1 MKAKEAV
8 KTKPKKAVK
17 GVSSQV
23 KKKLAVKKPLANG
36 HTNGKQPALSLDMA
50 RSKELLQVLTE
61 VKNGNFT
68 ARMPLDEVGLNGKI
82 FDTLNEIISLNERM
96 MLEFTRAGN
105 IIGKQGKLTQRIE
118 IPSTKGSWSHGVNSL
133 NVLISDLVHPTIEI
147 AHVISSVANGNLSQE
162 MPEEISDHKLEGEF
176 LRIAKEVNY
185 MVKQLNLFSMEV
197 TRVAREVGSEGK
209 LGGQA
214 KVKGVGGVWKDLTD
228 SVNHMAGNLTS
239 QVRNIAEVTT
249 AIARGNLSKKI
260 TVDVKGEML
269 ELKNTINT
277 MVDQLNSFGSEVTR
291 VALEVGTEGRL
302 GGQATVK
309 GVGGVWK
316 DLTDSVNQMAGNLTA
331 QVRNIAGVTTAVAK
345 GDLSK
350 KITVDAKGELLE
362 LKNTINTM
370 VDQLNSFSSEVTR
383 VAREVGSEGQLGG
396 QADVPGV
403 GGTWKDLTDSV
414 NQMAGNLTNQVRNIA
429 GVTTAVA
436 NGDLSKKIT
445 VDVRG
450 EMLELKNTINTM
462 VDQLNSFGSEVTRVA
477 LEVGTEGKLG
487 GQATVKGVG
496 GIWKDLTDSV
506 NQMAS
511 NLTGQVRNIAGVTTA
526 VANGDLSKKITVDV
540 RGEMLELKNT
550 INTMVDQLNSFGSE
564 VTRVALEVGTEGKLG
579 GQATVKGV
587 GGVWK
592 DLTDSVNQMA
602 GNLTAQ
608 VRNVAGVTTA
618 VAKGDLSKK
627 ITVDAK
633 GELLELK
640 NTINTMVDQL
650 NSFSSEVTRVA
661 REVGSEGQLGGQ
673 ANVPGVGGTWKD
685 LTDSVNQMASNL
697 TNQVRNIAEVTTA
710 VAKGDLSKKIAVDV
724 RGEMLELKN
733 TINTMVD
740 QLNSFGSEV
749 TRVAREVGSE
759 GKLGGQADVPG
770 VGGTWKD
777 LTDSVN
783 KMADNLTNQVRNIA
797 EVTTAVAKGDL
808 SKKITVDVKGEM
820 LELKDTINTMVDQ
833 LNSFASEVTRVA
845 SEVGSEG
852 KLGGQATVKGVGG
865 VWKGLTDSV
874 NQMAGNLT
882 AQIRNI
888 ANVAIAVANGDLSK
902 KITVDVRG
910 EILQL
915 KDTLNTMVDQLRG
928 FASEVTR
935 VAREVG
941 TDGKLGGQA
950 FVPGVAGTWKDL
962 TDSVNQMAGNLTDQV
977 RNIAGVTTAVANGD
991 LSKKITVDVRGEM
1004 LELKNTINTMV
1015 EQLNSFAFE
1024 VTRVAR
1030 EVGTEGKLGGQA
1042 EVRGV
1047 AGTWKDLTDSVNQMA
1062 SNLTGQVRGI
1072 AKVVTSVAKGNLKQ
1086 KLSINALGE
1095 LAQLTD
1101 TINEMIDTLAVFA
1114 EQVTTVAREVG
1125 VEGRLGGQASVPG
1138 ASGTW
1143 KDLTENVNQ
1152 LAANL
1157 TTQVRSISE
1166 VASAVTK
1173 GDLTRTIRVDAKG
1186 ELEALKDTINQMI
1199 TNLRETTLRNQDQD
1213 WLKSNLAKFTQM
1225 LQGQKDLKT
1234 VTKRILSEL
1243 AQVVSTHYGAFYILQ
1258 QEEETQLVMLKLF
1271 AAYAYKEEKTI
1282 PREFAIGEGLV
1293 GQCAFEKERIL
1304 LTNVPNNYIKINSGL
1319 GKGKPANLIILP
1331 VVFEN
1336 NVKAVIELA
1345 SLDVFSET
1353 HLDFLDQLTE
1363 SLGIVL
1369 NTIETNTR
1377 TEELLAQSQSL
1388 AGELKTQQEEL
1399 RRTNDELQDKA
1410 LLLVKQK
1417 DEVEAKNKEV
1427 EEARKSL
1434 EEKAEQLTLTSKY
1447 KSEFLANMS
1456 HELRTPLNSLLILA
1470 QQLYENAE
1478 GNLNDK
1484 QIRYAKTIHS
1494 CGDDLIQLINDILD
1508 LSKIESGFISANIS
1522 TVRISEISSFVE
1534 TTFKPISEARNLKFR
1549 IETDFALP
1557 ASMETDIQRLN
1568 QILKN
1573 LLSNAFK
1580 FTEKGEVSLRI
1591 FEPKRTWKQ
1600 GVASLDSATMVIAF
1614 SISDTGIGIPL
1625 EKQSIIFE
1633 AFQQAEGSTSRKYGG
1648 TGLGLS
1654 ISRGLA
1660 ELLGG
1665 TIELESQAGR
1675 GSSFTLYLPLSS
1687 VVNIA
1692 PREVPESI
1700 KVIQQL
1706 QFDNEGNQIN
1716 SLLENLRIT
1725 NEGVEARM
1733 DIVNE
1738 MINETGDDRSNIH
1751 AEDKV
1756 VLVVEDDFRFGKI
1769 LIEKAHEKGMKAI
1782 IATSYLEVFD
1792 FINRFSPIAIT
1803 LDVKLPDTS
1812 GWKVI
1817 DLLRNDLT
1825 YRHIPIHVISGEENR
1840 LLALKRGARSFLL
1853 KPLNNDLLTTLFEDM
1868 LLYHNKQKKNILIV
1882 EDNELD
1888 SSQIAKMHHD
1898 DNLSITIAS
1907 TGKEALDLVRSNE
1920 FDCIILDYTLPD
1932 ISGADLLR
1940 QVSKVKNDLTPII
1953 VYSAKDF
1960 TKAELNNVNLN
1971 ASSHIVKG
1979 VNSIEYLLEE
1989 TISHVHIN
1997 HKSLAPE
2004 KRRIIEN
2011 IRNKEDILTGKNI
2024 LIVDDDV
2031 RNLFALTTVFERFNI
2046 NAITAES
2053 GKEAIKI
2060 LTDNPK
2066 IEMVLMDIMMP
2077 EMDGYET
2084 TQKIRREHKNN
2095 TLPIIAVTAKAMKGD
2110 RQKCI
2115 EAGASDYITK
2125 PVKIDQLLSLMRLW
2139 FCK

>member
-1 MKAKEAV
+1 MR
-8 KTKPKKAVK
+8 TKNSGKQNKPNESQVLESGGERRELKKA
-17 GVSSQV
+17 S
-23 KKKLAVKKPLANG
+23 
-36 HTNGKQPALSLDMA
+36 TNGRAETSNHDPLSDA
-50 RSKELLQVLTE
+50 YNSRELLRVLMK

-68 ARMPLDEVGLNGKI
+68 VRMPIDEVGVNGKI
-82 FDTLNEIISLNERM
+82 YDTLNEIISLNEKM

-105 IIGKQGKLTQRIE
+105 TIGKGGKLTQRIE
-118 IPSTKGSWSHGVNSL
+118 LPSTKGSWSQGVNSL

-147 AHVISSVANGNLSQE
+147 AHVISSVSKGNLSQQ
-162 MPEEISDHKLEGEF
+162 MPEEIGDHKLEGEF

-228 SVNHMAGNLTS
+228 SVNHMAGNLTN

-249 AIARGNLSKKI
+249 AIARGN
-260 TVDVKGEML
+260 
-269 ELKNTINT
+269 
-277 MVDQLNSFGSEVTR
+277 
-291 VALEVGTEGRL
+291 
-302 GGQATVK
+302 
-309 GVGGVWK
+309 
-316 DLTDSVNQMAGNLTA
+316 
-331 QVRNIAGVTTAVAK
+331 
-345 GDLSK
+345 
-350 KITVDAKGELLE
+350 
-362 LKNTINTM
+362 
-370 VDQLNSFSSEVTR
+370 
-383 VAREVGSEGQLGG
+383 
-396 QADVPGV
+396 
-403 GGTWKDLTDSV
+403 
-414 NQMAGNLTNQVRNIA
+414 
-429 GVTTAVA
+429 
-436 NGDLSKKIT
+436 LSKKIT

-633 GELLELK
+633 GELLEVK

-697 TNQVRNIAEVTTA
+697 TNQVRNIADVTTA
-710 VAKGDLSKKIAVDV
+710 VAKGDLSKKITVDV

-740 QLNSFGSEV
+740 QLNSFASEV
-749 TRVAREVGSE
+749 TRVARDVGSE
-759 GKLGGQADVPG
+759 GQLGGQADVPG

-808 SKKITVDVKGEM
+808 SKKITVDVRGEM

-852 KLGGQATVKGVGG
+852 KLGGQATVKGIGG

-941 TDGKLGGQA
+941 TEGKLGGQA

-1225 LQGQKDLKT
+1225 LQGQKDLNT

-1243 AQVVSTHYGAFYILQ
+1243 AQVVSAHYGAFYILQ
-1258 QEEETQLVMLKLF
+1258 TDDTIQNVKLKLF
-1271 AAYAYKEEKTI
+1271 AAYAYKEEKNI
-1282 PREFAIGEGLV
+1282 PKEFAIGEGLV

-1304 LTNVPNNYIKINSGL
+1304 LTNVPHGYVKINSGL
-1319 GKGKPANLIILP
+1319 GKAKPSNLIILP
-1331 VVFEN
+1331 VLFEN
-1336 NVKAVIELA
+1336 KVKAVIELA
-1345 SLDVFSET
+1345 SLDSFNET

-1363 SLGIVL
+1363 SIGIVL

-1377 TEELLAQSQSL
+1377 TEELLEQSQSL

-1399 RRTNDELQDKA
+1399 RITNDELQDKA

-1427 EEARKSL
+1427 EEARRSL

-1478 GNLNDK
+1478 GNLNDR
-1484 QIRYAKTIHS
+1484 QVRYAKTIHS

-1508 LSKIESGFISANIS
+1508 LSKIESGFISANIA
-1522 TVRISEISSFVE
+1522 TVRISEIASFVE
-1534 TTFKPISEARNLKFR
+1534 TTFRPISEARNLKFS
-1549 IETDFALP
+1549 IETDFDLP

-1580 FTEKGEVSLRI
+1580 FTEKGEVSLKITQARR
-1591 FEPKRTWKQ
+1591 KWKP
-1600 GVASLDSATMVIAF
+1600 GNPNLDNASKVVSF
-1614 SISDTGIGIPL
+1614 SISDTGIGIPQ
-1625 EKQSIIFE
+1625 EKQLIIFE

-1665 TIELESQAGR
+1665 TIELDSQAGQ
-1675 GSSFTLYLPLSS
+1675 GSTFTLFLPLES
-1687 VVNIA
+1687 VKNIS
-1692 PREVPESI
+1692 PHVVPQSI

-1706 QFDNEGNQIN
+1706 QMDTDESQTN
-1716 SLLENLRIT
+1716 LLGTLRIT
-1725 NEGVEARM
+1725 NEGIDVGNM

-1738 MINETGDDRSNIH
+1738 MINETGDDRSHIQTN
-1751 AEDKV
+1751 DKV
-1756 VLVVEDDFRFGKI
+1756 ILVVEDDLRFGKI
-1769 LIEKAHEKGMKAI
+1769 MIEKAHEKGLKAI
-1782 IATSYLEVFD
+1782 VATNYLEVFD

-1840 LLALKRGARSFLL
+1840 VLALKRGARSFLL
-1853 KPLNNDLLTTLFEDM
+1853 KPLGNDLLNELFADIIS
-1868 LLYHNKQKKNILIV
+1868 NDQKEMKSILIV
-1882 EDNELD
+1882 EDNEID
-1888 SSQIAKMHHD
+1888 SSQIAKMHQD
-1898 DNLSITIAS
+1898 DKITITIAE
-1907 TGKEALDLVRSNE
+1907 TGKRALELVGKE
-1920 FDCIILDYTLPD
+1920 DYDCIILDYTLPD
-1932 ISGADLLR
+1932 MAG
-1940 QVSKVKNDLTPII
+1940 NDLIHEISKAKKKLTPVI

-1960 TKAELNNVNLN
+1960 SKIELNNVTLN
-1971 ASSHIVKG
+1971 SSSLIMKG
-1979 VNSIEYLLEE
+1979 VNSIENLLAE
-1989 TISHVHIN
+1989 TVSHLHIN
-1997 HKSLAPE
+1997 HKSLAAD

-2024 LIVDDDV
+2024 LVVDDDV

-2046 NAITAES
+2046 NVITAES
-2053 GKEAIKI
+2053 GKEAISI
-2060 LTDNPK
+2060 LNENPR

-2084 TQKIRREHKNN
+2084 TQKIRREHKNS

>member
-1 MKAKEAV
+1 MKPGHPVRVRANLHSLKKDIKPGRMNKNVAKLKGAVEDAVVLTPPKAKKAG
-8 KTKPKKAVK
+8 KP
-17 GVSSQV
+17 GTNGNG
-23 KKKLAVKKPLANG
+23 KLKQNSNG
-36 HTNGKQPALSLDMA
+36 HTDEGPDVRQ
-50 RSKELLQVLTE
+50 LLKVLTE

-68 ARMPLDEVGLNGKI
+68 VRMPQDELGLSGKVC
-82 FDTLNEIISLNERM
+82 DTLNEIIALNEKM
-96 MLEFTRAGN
+96 MIEFGRAGN
-105 IIGKQGKLTQRIE
+105 TIGKKGKLSQRIE
-118 IPSTKGSWSHGVNSL
+118 VPSTRGSWRDGVNSL
-133 NVLISDLVHPTIEI
+133 NELISDLVHPTIEI
-147 AHVISSVANGNLSQE
+147 AHVISSVAKGNLSQE
-162 MPEEISDHKLEGEF
+162 MPEEIEDQKLEGEF

-197 TRVAREVGSEGK
+197 TRVALEVGSEGK

-228 SVNHMAGNLTS
+228 SVNNMAGNLTD

-260 TVDVKGEML
+260 TVDV
-269 ELKNTINT
+269 
-277 MVDQLNSFGSEVTR
+277 
-291 VALEVGTEGRL
+291 
-302 GGQATVK
+302 
-309 GVGGVWK
+309 
-316 DLTDSVNQMAGNLTA
+316 
-331 QVRNIAGVTTAVAK
+331 
-345 GDLSK
+345 
-350 KITVDAKGELLE
+350 
-362 LKNTINTM
+362 
-370 VDQLNSFSSEVTR
+370 
-383 VAREVGSEGQLGG
+383 
-396 QADVPGV
+396 
-403 GGTWKDLTDSV
+403 
-414 NQMAGNLTNQVRNIA
+414 
-429 GVTTAVA
+429 
-436 NGDLSKKIT
+436 
-445 VDVRG
+445 RG
-450 EMLELKNTINTM
+450 EMLELKNTINTL

-564 VTRVALEVGTEGKLG
+564 VTRVALEVGTEGRLG

-587 GGVWK
+587 GGIWK

-608 VRNVAGVTTA
+608 VRNIATVTTA
-618 VAKGDLSKK
+618 VATGDLKKK

-640 NTINTMVDQL
+640 DTINTMVDQL

-697 TNQVRNIAEVTTA
+697 TNQVRNIADVTTA

-759 GKLGGQADVPG
+759 GRLGGQADVPG

-797 EVTTAVAKGDL
+797 DVTTAVAKGDL

-845 SEVGSEG
+845 NEVGSEG
-852 KLGGQATVKGVGG
+852 KLGGQATVIGVGG

-888 ANVAIAVANGDLSK
+888 SNVAIAVANGDLSQ

-950 FVPGVAGTWKDL
+950 FVPGVGGTWKDL
-962 TDSVNQMAGNLTDQV
+962 TDSVNQMASNLTDQV
-977 RNIAGVTTAVANGD
+977 RNIANVTTAVATGD

-1072 AKVVTSVAKGNLKQ
+1072 AKVVTSVAKGNLRQ

-1114 EQVTTVAREVG
+1114 DQVTTVAREVG

-1173 GDLTRTIRVDAKG
+1173 GDLTRTISVEAKG

-1199 TNLRETTLRNQDQD
+1199 NNLLYTTMRNQDQD

-1225 LQGQKDLKT
+1225 LQGQKDLTT
-1234 VTKRILSEL
+1234 VTNRILSEL
-1243 AQVVSTHYGAFYILQ
+1243 GEVVRVHYGAIYIVQ
-1258 QEEETQLVMLKLF
+1258 QEEAGLKTKLKLS
-1271 AAYAYKEEKTI
+1271 AAYAYNEDNI
-1282 PREFAIGEGLV
+1282 AQSEFAIGEGLV

-1304 LTNVPNNYIKINSGL
+1304 LTNVPRGYVKISSGL
-1319 GKGKPANLIILP
+1319 GKATPANLIILP
-1331 VVFEN
+1331 VLFEN

-1345 SLDVFSET
+1345 SLEVFSET
-1353 HLDFLDQLTE
+1353 HLDFLGQLTE
-1363 SLGIVL
+1363 SIGIVL
-1369 NTIETNTR
+1369 NTIEANTR
-1377 TEELLAQSQSL
+1377 TEALLEQSQSL
-1388 AGELKTQQEEL
+1388 ASELKIQQEEL

-1410 LLLVKQK
+1410 FLLVKQK
-1417 DEVEAKNKEV
+1417 EEVEEKNKEV
-1427 EEARKSL
+1427 EEARRSL

-1470 QQLYENAE
+1470 QQLYENGE
-1478 GNLNDK
+1478 GNLTEK
-1484 QIRYAKTIHS
+1484 QVRYAKTIHS

-1508 LSKIESGFISANIS
+1508 LSKIESGFISANIAN
-1522 TVRISEISSFVE
+1522 TRIAEIASFVE
-1534 TTFKPISEARNLKFR
+1534 TTFKPISEARALKFT
-1549 IETDFALP
+1549 IDVDPMLP
-1557 ASMETDIQRLN
+1557 ASIETDIQRLN

-1580 FTEKGEVSLRI
+1580 FTEKGEVSLKL
-1591 FEPKRTWKQ
+1591 FVAKKGKWKA
-1600 GVASLDSATMVIAF
+1600 GVTTLDTADKVVGF
-1614 SISDTGIGIPL
+1614 SITDTGIGIPY

-1665 TIELESQAGR
+1665 SIELESRAGF
-1675 GSSFTLYLPLSS
+1675 GSTFTLFIPAVG
-1687 VVNIA
+1687 VVSAA
-1692 PREVPESI
+1692 PRDLPEAI
-1700 KVIQQL
+1700 KAIQHL
-1706 QFDNEGNQIN
+1706 QPDAASGI
-1716 SLLENLRIT
+1716 LNLTETEEQPGRS
-1725 NEGVEARM
+1725 M
-1733 DIVNE
+1733 DLINE
-1738 MINETGDDRSNIH
+1738 MINDTGDDRATVVST
-1751 AEDKV
+1751 DKV
-1756 VLVVEDDFRFGKI
+1756 VLVVEDDLRFGKI
-1769 LIEKAHEKGMKAI
+1769 VIEKAHEKGLKAVV
-1782 IATSYLEVFD
+1782 ATNYLEVFD

-1803 LDVKLPDTS
+1803 LDVKLPETS

-1817 DLLRNDLT
+1817 ELLRSDLN

-1840 LLALKRGARSFLL
+1840 QLALKRGARSFLL
-1853 KPLNNDLLTTLFEDM
+1853 KPLNNDILNELFDDIIEYND
-1868 LLYHNKQKKNILIV
+1868 KDDKKVLVV

-1888 SSQIAKMHHD
+1888 SQEIAKLHTDEHVGV
-1898 DNLSITIAS
+1898 TIAS
-1907 TGKEALDLVRSNE
+1907 TGKEAVKLVKEES
-1920 FDCIILDYTLPD
+1920 FDCIILDYKLPD
-1932 ISGADLLR
+1932 ISGSDLMH
-1940 QVSKVKNDLTPII
+1940 QISKAKKKTTPVI
-1953 VYSAKDF
+1953 VYSARDF
-1960 TKAELNNVNLN
+1960 NKNELNNVRQN
-1971 ASSHIVKG
+1971 S
-1979 VNSIEYLLEE
+1979 NSIITKGANSVEHLLEE
-1989 TISHVHIN
+1989 TISHLHIN
-1997 HKSLAPE
+1997 HKTLSPA
-2004 KRRIIEN
+2004 KQRIIEN
-2011 IRNKEDILTGKNI
+2011 IRHNEDILTGKHI
-2024 LIVDDDV
+2024 LVVDDDV
-2031 RNLFALTTVFERFNI
+2031 RNLFALTTVFERFRI
-2046 NAITAES
+2046 HVITAES
-2053 GKEAIKI
+2053 GKEAIQ
-2060 LTDNPK
+2060 LLAENPK
-2066 IEMVLMDIMMP
+2066 IDMVLMDIMMP

-2084 TQKIRREHKNN
+2084 TQKIRREHKNS

-2139 FCK
+2139 LCK